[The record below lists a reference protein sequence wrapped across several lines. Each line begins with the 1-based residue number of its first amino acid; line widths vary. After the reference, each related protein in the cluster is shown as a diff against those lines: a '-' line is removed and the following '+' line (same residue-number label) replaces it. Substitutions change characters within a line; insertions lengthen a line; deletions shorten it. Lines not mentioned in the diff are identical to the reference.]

1 MTNLP
6 SLFLTIGDI
15 IEATGGIL
23 LQGRSEQTILGVS
36 TDTRTIETGN
46 LFIPLMGPNF
56 NGHDFL
62 TKAVT
67 GGAGAFLTGKTC
79 RSDVPVFPGG
89 IAWIEVDD
97 TLRALG
103 DIAHYWRKRMN
114 CRVMAITGSAG
125 KTTTKEMIASI
136 CSLNQKILKTEGN
149 FNNLVG
155 LPLTLLGLQEGIDL
169 AILELGT
176 NAPGEIECLTRL
188 AEPDIGLIT
197 NIGPAHLEGLGTI
210 SAVREEKGQLLAVM
224 NHQGVAVFNL
234 DDPEIDILQK
244 RWRGDR
250 ITFSLS
256 APADI
261 TAENIRPVETWKT
274 AFILNIRGIRED
286 VVLSV
291 PGRHNIRNALAA
303 AAAAMAAGCEPALIS
318 RGLHAVRPVSGR
330 MEIETLPNGAHLIHD
345 AYNANPLSVA
355 EALKTLVDIS
365 GNHQRIVFLGDMLE
379 LGAEAKRFHQEL
391 GGQLGRADIHRL
403 FLKGEFS
410 RITAEA
416 AVVAGMDRGRIF
428 FFNEP
433 TDILPML
440 QDVVNGGNW
449 ILLKGSRKM
458 NLNELIPD
466 IRRLG
471 DQELQKRNH

>member
-6 SLFLTIGDI
+6 STFLTIGDI
-15 IEATGGIL
+15 IETTGGKL
-23 LQGRSEQTILGVS
+23 LRGRLEQTILGVS

-62 TKAVT
+62 TRAVT
-67 GGAGAFLTGKTC
+67 GGAGAFLTEKAH
-79 RSDVPVFPGG
+79 RSDVPVFPEG
-89 IAWIEVDD
+89 IAWVEVGD
-97 TLRALG
+97 TLKALG
-103 DIAHYWRKRMN
+103 DIAHGWRKRIG

-125 KTTTKEMIASI
+125 KTTTKEMIAAI
-136 CSLNQKILKTEGN
+136 CSLNQRIHKTDGN

-155 LPLTLLGLQEGIDL
+155 LPLTLLGLQEGINL

-176 NAPGEIECLTRL
+176 NAPGEIERLTRL
-188 AEPDIGLIT
+188 AEPDIGVIT
-197 NIGPAHLEGLGTI
+197 NIGPAHLEGLGTL
-210 SAVREEKGQLLAVM
+210 SAVREEKGRLFDVM
-224 NHQGVAVFNL
+224 DHRGVAVFNL
-234 DDPEIDILQK
+234 DDTEINILRKHWQGK
-244 RWRGDR
+244 R

-261 TAENIRPVETWKT
+261 TAENIRQVEIWKS
-274 AFILNIRGIRED
+274 AFALNIQGMKED
-286 VVLSV
+286 IVLSV

-303 AAAAMAAGCEPALIS
+303 AAAATAAGCDPSLIR
-318 RGLHAVRPVSGR
+318 RGLNAVRAVSGR

-345 AYNANPLSVA
+345 AYNANPLSVG

-365 GNHQRIVFLGDMLE
+365 GSHQRIVFLGDMLE
-379 LGAEAKRFHQEL
+379 LGADAKRFHEEL
-391 GGQLGRADIHRL
+391 GGQIGRAGIHHL

-416 AVVAGMDRGRIF
+416 AVAEGMDRKRID
-428 FFNEP
+428 FFNGPAEAIP
-433 TDILPML
+433 ALRE
-440 QDVVNGGNW
+440 VVTGSDW

-471 DQELQKRNH
+471 DQKKL

>member
-6 SLFLTIGDI
+6 SAFLTIGDI
-15 IEATGGIL
+15 IEATGGEL
-23 LQGRSEQTILGVS
+23 LRGRRGQTILGVS

-46 LFIPLMGPNF
+46 LFIPLTGPNF

-62 TKAVT
+62 TRAVT
-67 GGAGAFLTGKTC
+67 GGAGAFLTGKNH
-79 RSDVPVFPGG
+79 RGDVPVFPDG
-89 IAWIEVDD
+89 IVWIEVDD
-97 TLRALG
+97 TLKALG
-103 DIAHYWRKRMN
+103 DIAHGWRKRID

-125 KTTTKEMIASI
+125 KTTTKEMIAAI

-155 LPLTLLGLQEGIDL
+155 LPLTLLGLQEGIEL

-176 NAPGEIECLTRL
+176 NAPGEIERLTRL
-188 AEPDIGLIT
+188 AEPDIGVIT

-210 SAVREEKGQLLAVM
+210 SAVREEKGQLFAVM
-224 NHQGVAVFNL
+224 NHQGVAIINM

-244 RWRGDR
+244 RWQGKR

-274 AFILNIRGIRED
+274 AFTLNIQGIKED
-286 VVLSV
+286 VILSV
-291 PGRHNIRNALAA
+291 PGRHNVRNALAA
-303 AAAAMAAGCEPALIS
+303 AAAATAAGCEPSLIA
-318 RGLHAVRPVSGR
+318 RGLHAFRPVSGR
-330 MEIETLPNGAHLIHD
+330 MEIEILPNGAHLIHD

-355 EALKTLVDIS
+355 EALKTLSDIS
-365 GNHQRIVFLGDMLE
+365 GSHPCIVFLGDMLE
-379 LGAEAKRFHQEL
+379 LGAEAKHFHEEL
-391 GGQLGRADIHRL
+391 GGQLGRANFHRL

-416 AVVAGMDRGRIF
+416 AVAAGMARGRIF
-428 FFNEP
+428 FFSGSA
-433 TDILPML
+433 DVLPAL
-440 QDVVNGGNW
+440 QDAVTEGNW

-471 DQELQKRNH
+471 HQETL